1 MNAYLIHLIVR
12 EQKKREKIEQ
22 LTRKKQMRSNI
33 NGPDDLDY
41 TMARGLA
48 KADVDMENLIEALKL
63 KFWN

>member
-22 LTRKKQMRSNI
+22 QTRKKQMRSNI

-41 TMARGLA
+41 TMSRGLA
-48 KADVDMENLIEALKL
+48 KADVDMDNLIEAIKL